1 MKADIDWFLNDEK
14 TVRHFTYVV
23 SFNHTC
29 SFNRIL
35 KGWMAVILYI
45 TQNTGKFS
53 LILSYGRVHSLLAK
67 RNI

>member
-1 MKADIDWFLNDEK
+1 M
-14 TVRHFTYVV
+14 
-23 SFNHTC
+23 
-29 SFNRIL
+29 
-35 KGWMAVILYI
+35 GWMTVILYV